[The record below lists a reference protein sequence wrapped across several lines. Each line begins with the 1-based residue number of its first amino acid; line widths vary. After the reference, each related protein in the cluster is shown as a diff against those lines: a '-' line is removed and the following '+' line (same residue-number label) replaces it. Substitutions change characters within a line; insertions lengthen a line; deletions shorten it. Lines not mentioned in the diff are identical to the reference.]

1 MLCGKSTTG
10 RNRIIPIPAESSEI
24 ENCPTRGFAF
34 GHMNCFQGIN
44 IISPVSTRAVF
55 LPSDC
60 EILTTITDLHGF
72 RISGPSSNLN
82 RYTQWESAYSKK
94 QKQRVAKWAK
104 IMKEGQDIRLH
115 RSSELKK
122 LVRKGVPNHLRGKL
136 WMDLSGASA
145 KMASDMGL
153 YQRYVDEAPATCR
166 PEVLSLIEVD
176 LHRTFPH
183 HPNFNPSCF
192 TNCEFDKFECQSTET
207 PHLQSLRRVLRAYS
221 ARNILVGYCQGMNFI
236 AGAMLLFLNEESCFW
251 LLATL
256 LEDILPSDYYDR
268 ELFGCNVDL
277 MVLQELLPQAAPRT
291 AIILSE
297 AGLGLELLAVEWM
310 VCAFVRSLGSE
321 SAMRIWDCLFAE
333 GGKVLFRAA
342 LALVRAA
349 EPALLAATASVDG
362 AKGRKEEAVLGWMQT
377 AGKGHMDAD
386 RLLKDA
392 FALPLRR
399 RDIEAA
405 RERCR
410 DRLAKRAGAAS
421 GVGKAAK

>member
-1 MLCGKSTTG
+1 
-10 RNRIIPIPAESSEI
+10 
-24 ENCPTRGFAF
+24 
-34 GHMNCFQGIN
+34 MNCFQGIN
-44 IISPVSTRAVF
+44 IISPAASTRAVF

-60 EILTTITDLHGF
+60 EILTEITDSHGF
-72 RISGPSSNLN
+72 IISGPSSTLNL
-82 RYTQWESAYSKK
+82 YTQWESAYSKK
-94 QKQRVAKWAK
+94 QKKRVAKWAK
-104 IMKEGQDIRLH
+104 IMKGGQDGRLY

-122 LVRKGVPNHLRGKL
+122 LVRKGVPSHLRGKL

-145 KMASDMGL
+145 KMASDAGL

-166 PEVLSLIEVD
+166 PDVLSLIEVD

-183 HPNFNPSCF
+183 HPNFNPSCL
-192 TNCEFDKFECQSTET
+192 TKCAAEDKFDCQPTET

-221 ARNILVGYCQGMNFI
+221 ARNKLVGYCQGMNFI

-268 ELFGCNVDL
+268 ELFGCNIDL
-277 MVLQELLPQAAPRT
+277 MVLQELLPQVAPRT

-321 SAMRIWDCLFAE
+321 PALRIWDCLFSE

-349 EPALLAATASVDG
+349 EPALLAATASVNG
-362 AKGRKEEAVLGWMQT
+362 GKGRKEEAVLGWMQT
-377 AGKGHMDAD
+377 AGKGHIDAD

-410 DRLAKRAGAAS
+410 DQLAKRAAAARA
-421 GVGKAAK
+421 VAKPAE